1 MDKDAENY
9 QLFLETG
16 KDSYFA
22 DIVLKYKDG
31 LLLFINT
38 YVVDMA
44 AAEDLSIDAFTVLG
58 VKRPKF
64 KGNSSFKTWLYS
76 IGKNLAID
84 YLRKRERH
92 KELPLEEYANES
104 SGNEMLDSYIKEEQK
119 QELHKSLSKLKPEYR
134 QVLWLKYFENL
145 SGKEMAVIINKS
157 VHATEMLVNRA
168 KNALR
173 EQLEKDGFEYEE

>member
-44 AAEDLSIDAFTVLG
+44 AAEDLSVRQIEKL
-58 VKRPKF
+58 VKAAKEPPK
-64 KGNSSFKTWLYS
+64 KPATRTPKT
-76 IGKNLAID
+76 AD
-84 YLRKRERH
+84 EKRV
-92 KELPLEEYANES
+92 EED
-104 SGNEMLDSYIKEEQK
+104 L
-119 QELHKSLSKLKPEYR
+119 
-134 QVLWLKYFENL
+134 
-145 SGKEMAVIINKS
+145 
-157 VHATEMLVNRA
+157 
-168 KNALR
+168 KNALGTR
-173 EQLEKDGFEYEE
+173 VRLNRKGKKGKIEIEFYSADELERLIELLKTLG